1 MPCLIKYP
9 LALRSILSE
18 WKIKRIATL
27 LPVVLGVLCLT
38 FALLHLVP
46 GDPVDVML
54 GESASAA
61 DRAALKVQLGLDQPM
76 LVQFGHYVSRLVTGD
91 FGSSIHTHTPI
102 SQLLWQAYPST
113 LGLAVAALL
122 IGVLVGIP
130 LGIWSAL
137 KAGHWQDV
145 MITMLSI
152 RLAAMPAFWLGP
164 VLMLVFAVWLGWLP
178 VSGMTSAASIIL
190 PALTLGL
197 GLSAILTRM
206 TRTSLLEVMHED
218 YIRTA
223 RAKGLSERQVILKHA
238 LRAALLPL
246 VTIVGLQM
254 GSLLAGAV
262 ITETIFGWQGIGRL
276 LVESIEKRDYPVTQ
290 ACVLVVAL
298 SYVCIHQLTELAYRW
313 LDPRTRGRA

>member
-1 MPCLIKYP
+1 M
-9 LALRSILSE
+9 
-18 WKIKRIATL
+18 IKRLTSL
-27 LPVVLGVLCLT
+27 LPVIVGVLCLT
-38 FALLHLVP
+38 FALLHMVP

-54 GESASAA
+54 GESASPA
-61 DRAALKVQLGLDQPM
+61 DRELLKAQLGLDQPLYM
-76 LVQFGHYVSRLVTGD
+76 QFGQYAANILKGD
-91 FGSSIHTHTPI
+91 FGVSIHTQTPVT
-102 SQLLWQAYPST
+102 QLLAQAYPAT
-113 LGLAVAALL
+113 LILAVTALSIGLL
-122 IGVLVGIP
+122 IGIP

-145 MITMLSI
+145 MVTMVSI

-178 VSGMTSAASIIL
+178 VSGMGSPASIIL
-190 PALTLGL
+190 PAVTLGL

-206 TRTSLLEVMHED
+206 TRTSLLEVLNED

-223 RAKGLSERQVILKHA
+223 RAKGLSERQVLLKHA
-238 LRAALLPL
+238 LRAALLPM

-262 ITETIFGWQGIGRL
+262 ITETIFSWNGIGRL
-276 LVESIEKRDYPVTQ
+276 LVDSIEKRDYPVTQ

-298 SYVCIHQLTELAYRW
+298 TYVLINQATDLAYRW
-313 LDPRTRGRA
+313 LDPRTRGAR

>member
-1 MPCLIKYP
+1 M
-9 LALRSILSE
+9 
-18 WKIKRIATL
+18 IKRVLTL
-27 LPVVLGVLCLT
+27 LPVVFGVLCLT
-38 FALLHLVP
+38 FMLMHLVP

-54 GESASAA
+54 GESASMA
-61 DRAALKVQLGLDQPM
+61 DREALKQQLGLDLPLWQ
-76 LVQFGHYVSRLVTGD
+76 QFMHYLTHLLHGD
-91 FGSSIHTHTPI
+91 FGISIHTHTAI
-102 SQLLWQAYPST
+102 ATLLQQTYPAT
-113 LGLAVAALL
+113 LLLALTALAIGLT
-122 IGVLVGIP
+122 VGIP
-130 LGIWSAL
+130 LGVWSAL

-145 MITMLSI
+145 MITLFSI
-152 RLAAMPAFWLGP
+152 RVAAMPAFWLGP
-164 VLMLVFAVWLGWLP
+164 LLMLVFAVWLGWLP
-178 VSGMTSAASIIL
+178 VSGMDSVASVVL

-223 RAKGLSERQVILKHA
+223 RAKGLSEQQVILKHA

-262 ITETIFGWQGIGRL
+262 ITETIFGWNGIGRL

-290 ACVLVVAL
+290 ACVLVIAL
-298 SYVCIHQLTELAYRW
+298 SYVLINQATDLAYRW

>member
-1 MPCLIKYP
+1 MI
-9 LALRSILSE
+9 
-18 WKIKRIATL
+18 IKRIVSI
-27 LPVVLGVLCLT
+27 LPVVFGVLCLT
-38 FALLHLVP
+38 FALLHMVP

-54 GESASAA
+54 GESASTA
-61 DRAALKVQLGLDQPM
+61 DRIALKAQLGLDQPL
-76 LVQFGHYVSRLVTGD
+76 LVQFGHYLLNLLHGE
-91 FGSSIHTHTPI
+91 FGVSIHSQTPI
-102 SQLLWQAYPST
+102 TQLLAQTYPAT
-113 LGLAVAALL
+113 LLLAVIALL
-122 IGVLVGIP
+122 IGLLVGIP

-145 MITMLSI
+145 MVTLVSI

-178 VSGMTSAASIIL
+178 VSGMESAASILL

-206 TRTSLLEVMHED
+206 TRTSLLEVLNED

-223 RAKGLSERQVILKHA
+223 RAKGLSERRVILTHA

-262 ITETIFGWQGIGRL
+262 ITETIFSWNGIGRL
-276 LVESIEKRDYPVTQ
+276 LVDSIEKRDYPVTQ
-290 ACVLVVAL
+290 ACVLVVAI
-298 SYVCIHQLTELAYRW
+298 SYVLINQTTDLVYRW
-313 LDPRTRGRA
+313 LDPRTRSAR